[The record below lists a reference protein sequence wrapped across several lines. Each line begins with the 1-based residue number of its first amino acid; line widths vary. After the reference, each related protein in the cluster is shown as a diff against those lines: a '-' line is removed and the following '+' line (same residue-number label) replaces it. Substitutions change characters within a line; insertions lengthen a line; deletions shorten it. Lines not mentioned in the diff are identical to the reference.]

1 MQGSTMEWLRLSQ
14 LSLGPQLGRGAFCEV
29 HLATLERTKEQ
40 VAIKRVRRDL
50 RPGSQRDL
58 AVRDLKTELDVLLQ
72 IEPHSHV
79 VRLLGR
85 GTDGDSTFVV
95 LEVVPETFTQ
105 RWEAWKAMRHQFLPE
120 PLASKVAWFFGAS
133 GCCGGCASRRRVVW
147 RAQLGA
153 GRDLAS
159 ALAHLHR
166 GNRGYKVLYR
176 DLKPSNIGFD
186 GDRLVLYDFGLAKIV
201 PASPGGGK
209 KTARGPLQADPRDG
223 LDALHGAGGRQGRLL
238 RRVRRRLLL
247 RHPPLADPLPGDPL
261 REEQPRDPSPPRRRR
276 RPPPPHRPQVVRQH
290 RTAPHL
296 LLGTKPRRPP
306 HRRRR
311 SQPPRRRV
319 TLPRRRPRPPR
330 RLIDHLVSRVES
342 LFYVLVS
349 AFQGE

>member
-1 MQGSTMEWLRLSQ
+1 MEWLRLSQ

-209 KTARGPLQADPRDG
+209 KQHGDRYKLTPETGSTRFMAPEVAKGDFYDESADVYSFAILLWQILSLEIPFAKNNPATHRLLVVDGDLRPPIDPKWSDNIAQLLTFCWARSPDDRLTADAVRNR
-223 LDALHGAGGRQGRLL
+223 LDAELRSLDDDRDLL
-238 RRVRRRLLL
+238 
-247 RHPPLADPLPGDPL
+247 AA
-261 REEQPRDPSPPRRRR
+261 SS
-276 RPPPPHRPQVVRQH
+276 
-290 RTAPHL
+290 T
-296 LLGTKPRRPP
+296 
-306 HRRRR
+306 
-311 SQPPRRRV
+311 
-319 TLPRRRPRPPR
+319 
-330 RLIDHLVSRVES
+330 I
-342 LFYVLVS
+342 
-349 AFQGE
+349 